1 MFKFRFKYTGVALI
15 AIATVAIAQDP
26 VPPALYSSATDIA
39 SALESAARER
49 AGMAASRIEVSDHYR
64 INLIRRTE
72 AAGAIVHRPGTEL
85 HYITDGAGT
94 LTTGGIVVRPAGG
107 GQGNIQGGLSKR
119 VTVGDA
125 ILIPEG
131 TPHQYTAVEGSI
143 SYLEVRFNVPV
154 E

>member
-1 MFKFRFKYTGVALI
+1 MLKIKLTGIILFAVATL
-15 AIATVAIAQDP
+15 AIAQNP

-39 SALESAARER
+39 SALEMAAGER

-94 LTTGGIVVRPAGG
+94 FGYVAALIGVIGATFIAAGWYARRRW
-107 GQGNIQGGLSKR
+107 LR
-119 VTVGDA
+119 
-125 ILIPEG
+125 
-131 TPHQYTAVEGSI
+131 
-143 SYLEVRFNVPV
+143 
-154 E
+154 

>member
-1 MFKFRFKYTGVALI
+1 MLKTKLAGIILFAL
-15 AIATVAIAQDP
+15 ATLAIAQNP
-26 VPPALYSSATDIA
+26 VAPALYSSATDIA
-39 SALESAARER
+39 SALEMATGER
-49 AGMAASRIEVSDHYR
+49 SGMAASRIEVSEHYR

-94 LTTGGIVVRPAGG
+94 LTTGGIVVRPEGG
-107 GQGNIQGGLSKR
+107 GPGNIQGGLARR
-119 VTVGDA
+119 VVKGDA

-154 E
+154 EN